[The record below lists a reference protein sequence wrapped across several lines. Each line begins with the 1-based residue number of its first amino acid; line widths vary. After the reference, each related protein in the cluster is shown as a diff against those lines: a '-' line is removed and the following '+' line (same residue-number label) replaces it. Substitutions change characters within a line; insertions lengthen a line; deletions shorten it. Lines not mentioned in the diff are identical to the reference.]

1 MFFNM
6 ISYHHISELK
16 QTKGQLIMKNFTK
29 ITPEGTKDILFDE
42 CRAKREAESRLTSV
56 FLRRG
61 YNEVMTPG
69 IEFYDLF
76 RLKDAAIPQN
86 EMYKTTDNNG
96 RLVVLRPDSTLPI
109 ARMVS
114 SRLQSQSDPIRLFY
128 NQNVYRNC
136 RDLAGRSSELPQMGI
151 ELINAEGLRADL
163 EVISVAVQALSACSK
178 NFRIEI
184 GHAKLVSTFAEN
196 LPISIE
202 EKEQIVEKIESKNYG
217 ALNELLSKLPQNK
230 ETQALKKLPS
240 LFGGK
245 EAIKAAE
252 EFCFDEKTSAILSE
266 IKKLYTALANF
277 GLGDRII
284 VDLGLVQSND
294 YYTGAVFSAYV
305 EESGE
310 SVLVGGRYDSLLEK
324 FDRPMPAIGFC
335 IDTSVLAQILLKNQ
349 DFPQDMKTQI
359 VVHSEDGFEIEGQKK
374 VDFYNNQGISC
385 ESSVYGKLDETEK
398 YAKAC
403 GAEKIV
409 YVGSEIKEIVL
420 GGKL

>member
-1 MFFNM
+1 
-6 ISYHHISELK
+6 
-16 QTKGQLIMKNFTK
+16 MKNFTK

-42 CRAKREAESRLTSV
+42 CKAKREAENRLTSV
-56 FLRRG
+56 FFRRG

-76 RLKDAAIPQN
+76 QLKDAAIPQN

-114 SRLQSQSDPIRLFY
+114 SRLQNKKGPIRLFY

-136 RDLAGRSSELPQMGI
+136 RDLAGRSSELSQMGI
-151 ELINAEGLRADL
+151 ELINAQGLRADL

-196 LPISIE
+196 LPISPE
-202 EKEQIVEKIESKNYG
+202 EKEQIVEKIEAKNYG
-217 ALNELLSKLPQNK
+217 ALNELLSRLPQSK
-230 ETQALKKLPS
+230 ETEALKKLPS

-252 EFCFDEKTSAILSE
+252 EFCFDEKTSTILSE
-266 IKKLYTALANF
+266 IKKLYTALADF

-310 SVLVGGRYDSLLEK
+310 AVLVGGRYDNLLEN
-324 FDRPMPAIGFC
+324 FDRPMPAVGFC
-335 IDTSVLAQILLKNQ
+335 IDTSVLAQILLKNN
-349 DFPQDMKTQI
+349 DFPQNSDAMLI
-359 VVHSEDGFEIEGQKK
+359 VHSEDGFEIEGQKK

-385 ESSVYGKLDETEK
+385 ESSTYEKLDDTVE
-398 YAKAC
+398 YAKNC
-403 GAEKIV
+403 GAEKVIL
-409 YVGSEIKEIVL
+409 VGNETREILL
-420 GGKL
+420 GGRQ